1 MLNFGLKRIIK
12 KLMFAN
18 VVWVCVILF
27 IEIFRLN
34 TYNNLLE
41 GNIHMPDFWVM
52 YCIPTLILIG
62 YDCFYER
69 IVRLEVKEDA
79 LLITGLKFFFVHNLQ
94 IQQENITYKITS
106 KKGLSSKHMRCLR
119 IYDTGIE
126 KYMIKEYDLN
136 EELMNQTISFFRL
149 QVKISANRTE

>member
-12 KLMFAN
+12 KLIVAN
-18 VVWVCVILF
+18 AIWLCVILF

-41 GNIHMPDFWVM
+41 GNIRLPDFWVM

-62 YDCFYER
+62 YDFFYER

-79 LLITGLKFFFVHNLQ
+79 LLITGLKFFFMHSLQ
-94 IQQENITYKITS
+94 IQKENITYKIIS
-106 KKGLSSKHMRCLR
+106 QKGLSSKYMRCLK
-119 IYDTGIE
+119 IYDMGVE
-126 KYMIKEYDLN
+126 KYIIKEYDLN
-136 EELMNQTISFFRL
+136 EEQMNQTISFLRSH
-149 QVKISANRTE
+149 VKG

>member
-12 KLMFAN
+12 KLIVAN
-18 VVWVCVILF
+18 AIWVCVILL
-27 IEIFRLN
+27 IEMLRLN
-34 TYNNLLE
+34 TYNNLVE
-41 GNIHMPDFWVM
+41 GNIRMPDFWVM

-62 YDCFYER
+62 YDFFYER
-69 IVRLEVKEDA
+69 IVRLEVNKDA

-94 IQQENITYKITS
+94 IQKENMTYKITS

-126 KYMIKEYDLN
+126 KYIIKEYDLN
-136 EELMNQTISFFRL
+136 EEQMNQTISFL
-149 QVKISANRTE
+149 SSHVKG